1 MLIGIVKGLHIL
13 AVIAWMAG
21 LLYLPRLYAYHS
33 KSAPGSEMDLMFK
46 KMERGLLNIIM
57 TPAAV
62 FVVLLGGTLVFLE
75 GVGILAMP
83 WMMLKLLGVAFL
95 VGWHVY
101 LMRARLAFAGGRR
114 VHTEK
119 FWRMMNETPFIAAI
133 VIVLSVTTKFVL

>member
-1 MLIGIVKGLHIL
+1 MLIGVVKGLHIL
-13 AVIAWMAG
+13 AVIAWMSG

-33 KSAPGSEMDLMFK
+33 RATTGSDMDVMFK
-46 KMERGLLNIIM
+46 RMERGLLNIIM
-57 TPAAV
+57 TPAAI
-62 FVVLLGGTLVFLE
+62 FVVVLGGTLVALE
-75 GVGILAMP
+75 GVQVLRTP

-95 VGWHVY
+95 LGWHIY
-101 LMRARLAFAGGRR
+101 LMRARADFVEGRR